1 MEGHSSGPVSPLL
14 EVPLGTFDF
23 SRNDQ
28 RTKKTHTSH
37 RNRAFF
43 TPSGFLLTSNSLPP
57 TLPYAAEKNESI
69 ADKRDGCKSLKI
81 TGIIRRHLLFA
92 IDDEDDINLVFQ
104 LKNMVEVYAGNPV
117 PLTHT
122 GGELRRRESN

>member
-1 MEGHSSGPVSPLL
+1 MGPESPLL
-14 EVPLGTFDF
+14 EVPLGMFDF

-28 RTKKTHTSH
+28 RTKTTHMSH
-37 RNRAFF
+37 RNRAFYSKRLPI
-43 TPSGFLLTSNSLPP
+43 TIQVAPP

-81 TGIIRRHLLFA
+81 TGIGRRHLLFA
-92 IDDEDDINLVFQ
+92 IDHEDDENLVFQ

-117 PLTHT
+117 HFTHT